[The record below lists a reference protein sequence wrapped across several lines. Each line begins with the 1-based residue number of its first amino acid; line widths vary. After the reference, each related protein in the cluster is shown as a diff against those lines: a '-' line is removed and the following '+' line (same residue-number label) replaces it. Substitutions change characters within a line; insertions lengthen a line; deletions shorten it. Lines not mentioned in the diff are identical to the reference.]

1 MLQIFTPS
9 PPSIPQRIYKRIKRW
24 LDLLRLHGARIY
36 LNSTQLK
43 FIENGSRMSKR
54 IPNTVSARNG
64 YPGTRVPGSLPVT
77 RVPGQ
82 DPGTREFLLPGCCP
96 LNIVV

>member
-1 MLQIFTPS
+1 VVRKT
-9 PPSIPQRIYKRIKRW
+9 
-24 LDLLRLHGARIY
+24 
-36 LNSTQLK
+36 
-43 FIENGSRMSKR
+43 
-54 IPNTVSARNG
+54 SARNG
-64 YPGTRVPGSLPVT
+64 FPGTRVPGSLPVT